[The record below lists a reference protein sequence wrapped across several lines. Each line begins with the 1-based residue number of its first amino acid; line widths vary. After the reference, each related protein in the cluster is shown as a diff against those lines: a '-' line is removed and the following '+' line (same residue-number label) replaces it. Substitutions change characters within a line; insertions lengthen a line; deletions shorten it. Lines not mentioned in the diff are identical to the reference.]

1 MTSEATEVVWPEAT
15 AMLRGD
21 PAFGPLVEEVG
32 PVRLPRARGAFPS
45 LLRAIVYQ
53 QLAGSAAAAIHGRVI
68 EALDGDVRPAA
79 LLDLPEEDLREAGLS
94 RSKLRAA
101 RDLAEKIH
109 SGEVDPG
116 RFPERSDT
124 EVVETLSRV
133 WGIGPW
139 TARMH
144 LLFELQRPDVWP
156 VGDLGVRRGWAR
168 IRDLTDPPGSR
179 ELEPL
184 GEPYRPWRSA
194 VAWYCWR
201 AAEMPTPTVDEGEG
215 NR

>member
-15 AMLRGD
+15 SLLRDD
-21 PAFGPLVEEVG
+21 PAFGRLVEVVG
-32 PVRLPRARGAFPS
+32 AVRLPGARGAFPS

-53 QLAGSAAAAIHGRVI
+53 QLAGSAAAAIHGRVV
-68 EALDGDVRPAA
+68 EAMDGEVRPAT
-79 LLDLPEEDLREAGLS
+79 LLDLPEEALREAGLS
-94 RSKLRAA
+94 RSKIRAA
-101 RDLAEKIH
+101 RDLAGKIH
-109 SGEVDPG
+109 AGVLDPG
-116 RFPERSDT
+116 TFPERSDAD
-124 EVVETLSRV
+124 VVDELTRV

-144 LLFELQRPDVWP
+144 LLFELRRPDVWP

-168 IRDLTDPPGSR
+168 VRKLDEPPGSG

-201 AAEMPTPTVDEGEG
+201 AAEMRPPTVDDGEG
-215 NR
+215 KR